1 MIEWRRFSRLPRS
14 PEYWRGV
21 SGRIARSVHAM
32 GPPEEIEPVR
42 SLAPYAWTAIAA
54 AAIAIVASSVMP
66 VRADAPISVRTG
78 IAPADPIATT
88 WLNMAAPPSAAD
100 VLVGSMTRAR

>member
-21 SGRIARSVHAM
+21 SDRVAQSVHAM
-32 GPPEEIEPVR
+32 AAPDVEPVR

-54 AAIAIVASSVMP
+54 AVVAVVASSVLP
-66 VRADAPISVRTG
+66 VRTDAPVSIRAG
-78 IAPADPIATT
+78 IAPTDPIATT
-88 WLNMAAPPSAAD
+88 WLNTAEPPSAAD
-100 VLVGSMTRAR
+100 VLVGSMTGAR

>member
-21 SGRIARSVHAM
+21 SDRVAQSVHAM
-32 GPPEEIEPVR
+32 ETVEAQPVR
-42 SLAPYAWTAIAA
+42 SLVPYAWTAIAA
-54 AAIAIVASSVMP
+54 AAVAVLASRALP
-66 VRADAPISVRTG
+66 VRTDAPMSLRSS
-78 IAPADPIATT
+78 IAPADPIGAR
-88 WLNMAAPPSAAD
+88 WLDMAEPPSAAD